1 MHIHILGICG
11 TFMAGIAQLAKQLGH
26 RVTGSDEHIYPPM
39 SEVIT
44 TAGIE
49 VTLGYDAEQ
58 LTPRP
63 DCVIVGNTVKRGN
76 EAFEAV
82 LNQGIFYQ
90 SGPAWLAQYVLHD
103 KWVIAATGTH
113 GKTTTASMITW
124 ILAANDRDPGYLIGG
139 SPCNFA
145 QSAWLS
151 ASPWFVIEGDEYDS
165 ALFDKRSK
173 FIHYHPRTLVINNL
187 EFDHADIFAD
197 LAAVQRQF
205 HYLVRTV
212 PSEGWI
218 VRPLDCAAIDDVLH
232 QGCWT
237 PTTTLGIEQGDWSAQ
252 ALAADGSAFD
262 VYHQGQRQ
270 GRVQW
275 SLLGLHNVY
284 NALAAIAACW
294 HTQVAPGDSI
304 AALNAFQGVKR
315 RLEIKGEV
323 NDITLYDDFAHH
335 PTAIASTLV
344 GLRQRVGQA
353 NIIAVVELGSYT
365 MRTGIHNDKLP
376 QALAQA
382 DQIVCLQNGSL
393 TAAFTEACRQP
404 AHILDNVEQIVAHV
418 ARAAQ
423 PGDHVLVMSNTG
435 FADIHD
441 KLLAAL
447 T

>member
-1 MHIHILGICG
+1 
-11 TFMAGIAQLAKQLGH
+11 
-26 RVTGSDEHIYPPM
+26 
-39 SEVIT
+39 
-44 TAGIE
+44 
-49 VTLGYDAEQ
+49 
-58 LTPRP
+58 
-63 DCVIVGNTVKRGN
+63 
-76 EAFEAV
+76 
-82 LNQGIFYQ
+82 
-90 SGPAWLAQYVLHD
+90 
-103 KWVIAATGTH
+103 VIAATGTH

-205 HYLVRTV
+205 HHLVRTV
-212 PSEGWI
+212 PSEGLI
-218 VRPLDCAAIDDVLH
+218 IRPLDCAAIDEVLA

-237 PTTTLGIEQGDWSAQ
+237 PTTTLGIERGDWSAR
-252 ALAADGSAFD
+252 AVTADGSAFD
-262 VYHQGQRQ
+262 VYYQEQYQ

-294 HTQVAPGDSI
+294 HAQIAPGDSI
-304 AALNAFQGVKR
+304 AALNAFEGVKR
-315 RLEIKGEV
+315 RLEIKGRV

-335 PTAIASTLV
+335 PTAIASTLE

-353 NIIAVVELGSYT
+353 KIIAVVELGSYT
-365 MRTGIHNDKLP
+365 MRTGVHNDKLP
-376 QALAQA
+376 EALAQA
-382 DQIVCLQNGSL
+382 DQVVCLQNGSL

-404 AHILDNVEQIVAHV
+404 AYLLDDVAQIVAQV
-418 ARAAQ
+418 ARVAR

-435 FADIHD
+435 FAGIHD